1 MQNKEISLN
10 KKRTKYC
17 GEFNQKDLNQ
27 KVGVM
32 GWVEKQR
39 DLGNLVFLDLRDRT
53 GVVQLAVFKEQKTQK
68 AFENAQICRAE
79 FVVFAKGTVLKRK
92 EKNPK
97 IKTGEIEILVDQLEI
112 ISKSKTPPF
121 EIFKSNETSLDLT
134 LKYRYLELRNKDMQ
148 KTFLLRHKINKKTRD
163 FFSDNGFLEIET
175 PILVKSTPEG
185 ARDYLVPSRVHKG
198 KFYALPQ
205 SPQIYKQLLMVAG
218 FDRYFQIARCF
229 RDEDLRA
236 DRQPEFSQ
244 LDLEM
249 SFANQEDVISI
260 NEEYVKYLF
269 SEILKIKIKTPFLR
283 LSYKQ
288 ALENY
293 GSDKPDLR
301 FDLKIV
307 CLNEILKN
315 SNLKIFKSAIAENGG
330 VFAINLKNKADLV
343 SRKEI
348 DKLTE
353 LAKTYKAKGL
363 FFSKAFLDSSN
374 YEKFLEKEEIEL
386 IYKKLDAKTNDL
398 ILIIADPFKE
408 TALLSLGALR
418 VFLAKKFNLFKK
430 DEFCFAWVVD
440 FPLFEYSE
448 EEKRYVSKHHPFT
461 AVSEKDLQ
469 FLNTNPEKCHAKA
482 YDLILNGCEIGG
494 GSVRIHNQEIQN
506 NVFKALKLSDSE
518 IKEKFGF
525 LIEAFKFGAPP
536 HAGMAYGLDR
546 LIMIMLKK
554 TSIREVIAFPKL
566 QNASEPLTNSPSE
579 VEKNQLEN
587 LNIILTNHKTIHLS

>member
-1 MQNKEISLN
+1 MQDNEFSLIE
-10 KKRTKYC
+10 KRTKYC
-17 GEFNQKDLNQ
+17 GEFNQEDLNKQ
-27 KVGVM
+27 VNLM

-53 GVVQLAVFKEQKTQK
+53 GIVQLAIFKKTTNQKTFK
-68 AFENAQICRAE
+68 NAQSCRAE
-79 FVVFAKGTVLKRK
+79 FVVFAKGLVSKRK

-97 IKTGEIEILVDQLEI
+97 IKTGEIEILVEELEI
-112 ISKSKTPPF
+112 ISQSKTPPF
-121 EIFKSNETSLDLT
+121 EIFKSSETSLELT
-134 LKYRYLELRNKDMQ
+134 LKYRYLELRSKQMQ
-148 KTFLLRHKINKKTRD
+148 KTFFLRHKINKVTRD

-185 ARDYLVPSRVHKG
+185 ARDYLVPSRIHKE

-205 SPQIYKQLLMVAG
+205 SPQIYKQILMVAG

-260 NEEYVKYLF
+260 NEKYVKHLF
-269 SEILKIKIKTPFLR
+269 LEVLKIKLKTPFLR

-288 ALENY
+288 AMENY

-301 FDLKIV
+301 FDLKLV
-307 CLNEILKN
+307 CLNDILKN
-315 SNLKIFKSAIAENGG
+315 SNLKIFKSAIEQNGG
-330 VFAINLKNKADLV
+330 VFAINLKDTAKLI

-353 LAKTYKAKGL
+353 LVKTYKAKGL
-363 FFSKAFLDSSN
+363 FFSKAFLNSSN

-386 IYKKLDAKTNDL
+386 IYKKLNAKTND
-398 ILIIADPFKE
+398 IIFIVSDSNKE

-418 VFLAKKFNLFKK
+418 VFLAKKFELFKK
-430 DEFCFAWVVD
+430 DEFCFAWVVN
-440 FPLFEYSE
+440 FPLFEFSE

-461 AVSEKDLQ
+461 AISEKDLQ

-494 GSVRIHNQEIQN
+494 GSVRIHNQKIQN
-506 NVFKALKLSDSE
+506 DVFKALKLSEKE
-518 IKEKFGF
+518 IEEKFGF

-546 LIMIMLKK
+546 LIMLMLQKN
-554 TSIREVIAFPKL
+554 SIREVIAFPKL
-566 QNASEPLTNSPSE
+566 QNACELMTNSPSN
-579 VEKNQLEN
+579 VEENQLKS
-587 LNIILTNHKTIHLS
+587 LNIKFN